1 MTIDFR
7 TARRSFIIYIQG
19 QIMGQKVGNK
29 NEEAILKRQSRG
41 DIFFG
46 FAWASLFLSLLP
58 SFYNIESRHG

>member
-29 NEEAILKRQSRG
+29 NAEAILKRQSRG

-46 FAWASLFLSLLP
+46 F
-58 SFYNIESRHG
+58 